1 MFLTSLPLFWESIPM
16 TNDLSERLGP
26 LALVPRWPILAL
38 LSLFAVYKYLTH
50 WPGSSKRATMVR
62 ASPFDPAEIPR
73 NLDTIVIGSGR

>member
-1 MFLTSLPLFWESIPM
+1 
-16 TNDLSERLGP
+16 
-26 LALVPRWPILAL
+26 LVPRWPILAL